1 MKILHTV
8 ESYYPSIGG
17 MQEVVKQLS
26 ERLLRLGHEVT
37 VATRKHPERK
47 QNVINGVRVEEFEII
62 GNEVNGMTGEVE
74 KYREFLLNG
83 KFDVVT
89 NFAAQQWA
97 TDIAL
102 PILEKINGKKVNVP
116 TGFSGLFLAEY
127 KDYFEKMKTRM
138 KKYDA
143 NVFLSDDYRDI
154 NFARANGI
162 TKNHIIPNG
171 AAADE
176 FLPESKMDI
185 REKLGIKKEEFVI
198 LHVGSYTGIK
208 GHMEALKIYLKSKI
222 RDGVILFIGHN
233 NEFFNSSIKRSKK
246 FRMWKLLNSG
256 SNKRVIIKHDFTR
269 EETVAAYK
277 CADLFLFP
285 SNVECSPIVLFECM
299 AAQTPFLTAD
309 VGNSKEIIE
318 WSNGGKLLPTTID
331 NRGYSHAEIDG
342 STKLLDDIYDNYVL
356 REEMGKNGFKA
367 WESNFT
373 WEILA
378 KKYETLYL
386 NLLNQHV

>member
-1 MKILHTV
+1 MRILHTV

-26 ERLLRLGHEVT
+26 ERLVSLGHEVT
-37 VATRKHPERK
+37 VATRKLPERK
-47 QNVINGVRVEEFEII
+47 QNNINGVRVEEFEIV
-62 GNEVNGMTGEVE
+62 GNVVYGMKGEVE
-74 KYREFLLNG
+74 KYREFLLNS
-83 KFDVVT
+83 KFDIVT

-102 PILEKINGKKVNVP
+102 PILNKIRGKKVSVP
-116 TGFSGLFLAEY
+116 TGFSGFYLPEY
-127 KDYFEKMKTRM
+127 KSYFENMKTWM
-138 KKYDA
+138 KNYDA
-143 NVFLSDDYRDI
+143 NVFLSNDYRDI
-154 NFARANGI
+154 NFAKANGI
-162 TKNHIIPNG
+162 TKNHLIPNG

-176 FLPESKMDI
+176 FLPEPKINI
-185 REKLGIKKEEFVI
+185 RKKLGIKNEEFVI

-208 GHMEALKIYLKSKI
+208 GHIEALKIYLKSKI

-233 NEFFNSSIKRSKK
+233 NEFFDSSIKRSKK
-246 FRMWKLLNSG
+246 FRLWKLLNSG
-256 SNKRVIIKHDFTR
+256 SNKRVIIKHDLTR
-269 EETVAAYK
+269 EETVTAYK
-277 CADLFLFP
+277 CADVFLFP

-318 WSNGGKLLPTTID
+318 WSNGGMLLPTIFD
-331 NRGYSHAEIDG
+331 NKGYSHAEIDK

-356 REEMGKNGFKA
+356 REEMGKNGFKE
-367 WESNFT
+367 WEHNFT

-378 KKYETLYL
+378 KKYETLYQD
-386 NLLNQHV
+386 LLT